1 MEKKETKKDNKDE
14 EALNIKI
21 DGSMKRSIKAMAAKQ
36 GRSLRKL
43 VEEALSAYMT
53 KQAEEK

>member
-1 MEKKETKKDNKDE
+1 MEKKDNKNE

-43 VEEALSAYMT
+43 VEEALSTYMT